1 MNLKAETGVCEN
13 VNEQVKLVNQA
24 DFQLGLERQFKNFFS
39 NRLWLG
45 SYLKYVTRDLET
57 FSEILKGIN
66 GPNSTRELKNTGR
79 WVLTQIEYV
88 IQKQLGHYTNYEE
101 P

>member
-1 MNLKAETGVCEN
+1 MKLKAETGVCEN

-66 GPNSTRELKNTGR
+66 DPNSTRELKNTGR
-79 WVLTQIEYV
+79 WVFTQIEYV